1 MYNDSFTFLPFQ
13 NFLLSINAFFPNAHI
28 IGKNVTRYADRLL
41 IELNQRKK
49 TNVFY
54 AHLDKNEGHELDW
67 ENASFIDSE
76 KFWKGRKVK
85 ESLYISAQNPSKV
98 VDAKVI
104 LNLEKGL
111 ELDPMWGF
119 FNEQFRRTMEEKI
132 PMGAKL

>member
-1 MYNDSFTFLPFQ
+1 M
-13 NFLLSINAFFPNAHI
+13 
-28 IGKNVTRYADRLL
+28 G
-41 IELNQRKK
+41 
-49 TNVFY
+49 
-54 AHLDKNEGHELDW
+54 
-67 ENASFIDSE
+67 NASFIDSE
-76 KFWKGRKVK
+76 KFWKASKVK

-119 FNEQFRRTMEEKI
+119 LNEQFRRTMEEKI

>member
-1 MYNDSFTFLPFQ
+1 M
-13 NFLLSINAFFPNAHI
+13 SIVIIHI
-28 IGKNVTRYADRLL
+28 
-41 IELNQRKK
+41 LNKKK
-49 TNVFY
+49 TNGFY
-54 AHLDKNEGHELDW
+54 AHLNRNKGHEVDW
-67 ENASFIDSE
+67 ENVSFLDSE

-119 FNEQFRRTMEEKI
+119 FNEQFRRTMEKKI
-132 PMGAKL
+132 PGSVKL

>member
-1 MYNDSFTFLPFQ
+1 ME
-13 NFLLSINAFFPNAHI
+13 
-28 IGKNVTRYADRLL
+28 K
-41 IELNQRKK
+41 
-49 TNVFY
+49 
-54 AHLDKNEGHELDW
+54 
-67 ENASFIDSE
+67 ASFIDSE

-119 FNEQFRRTMEEKI
+119 FLKRTIQKDNGRENSYGCKIMSVIFLWSFQFFELSRDQLEFACACGSCSEYSMMK
-132 PMGAKL
+132 PG

>member
-1 MYNDSFTFLPFQ
+1 MRN
-13 NFLLSINAFFPNAHI
+13 
-28 IGKNVTRYADRLL
+28 
-41 IELNQRKK
+41 RKK
-49 TNVFY
+49 TNGFY

-98 VDAKVI
+98 VNAKVI

-119 FNEQFRRTMEEKI
+119 FNEQFRRTMEKKI
-132 PMGAKL
+132 PMGVKL

>member
-1 MYNDSFTFLPFQ
+1 MGNRT
-13 NFLLSINAFFPNAHI
+13 
-28 IGKNVTRYADRLL
+28 
-41 IELNQRKK
+41 K
-49 TNVFY
+49 TNGFY
-54 AHLDKNEGHELDW
+54 AHLNKNKGHEVDG
-67 ENASFIDSE
+67 ENVSFLDSE

-119 FNEQFRRTMEEKI
+119 FNEQFRRTTETKI
-132 PMGAKL
+132 PMGVKL

>member
-1 MYNDSFTFLPFQ
+1 MSM
-13 NFLLSINAFFPNAHI
+13 
-28 IGKNVTRYADRLL
+28 KNKCA
-41 IELNQRKK
+41 KK
-49 TNVFY
+49 ASN
-54 AHLDKNEGHELDW
+54 KISEGHELDW

-111 ELDPMWGF
+111 ESDPMWGF
-119 FNEQFRRTMEEKI
+119 FNKQFRRTMEEKI
-132 PMGAKL
+132 LMGAKLLVSFFFWSFQFF